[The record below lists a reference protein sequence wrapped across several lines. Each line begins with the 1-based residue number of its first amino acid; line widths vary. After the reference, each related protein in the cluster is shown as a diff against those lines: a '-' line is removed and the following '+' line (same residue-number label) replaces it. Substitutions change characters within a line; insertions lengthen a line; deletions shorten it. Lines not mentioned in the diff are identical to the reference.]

1 MHATGFVREKNPF
14 VVMNGAQK
22 AHSGRTLGAL
32 WAYSMVANVPAKTST
47 WQKHQYGGEF
57 DE

>member
-1 MHATGFVREKNPF
+1 MKKPICGDER
-14 VVMNGAQK
+14 GAK
-22 AHSGRTLGAL
+22 GAL
-32 WAYSMVANVPAKTST
+32 WAYSVVANVPAKTST